1 MAFAT
6 NVREK
11 RKSTFPSAI
20 QVKNRRKAISIEENL
35 GVIGQLE
42 KLERIG
48 IFIRVV
54 K

>member
-6 NVREK
+6 NVSEK

-20 QVKNRRKAISIEENL
+20 QVKTRRKAINIEENL

-42 KLERIG
+42 KHERIDK
-48 IFIRVV
+48 FIHVV